1 MNSIVKLL
9 IFILVLFLG
18 MNFLNMYIDAR
29 YTVLPQPFSNLGE
42 NIGFAINSL
51 FNGLIGEEQ
60 PIDPRAYK
68 QQLTDELQ

>member
-1 MNSIVKLL
+1 MKFVVKIL
-9 IFILVLFLG
+9 ISILVLFLVI
-18 MNFLNMYIDAR
+18 NFLNMFIDAR
-29 YTVLPQPFSNLGE
+29 YTVLPQSFSNLGE